1 MNLLP
6 HHRAHDVRA
15 LAAGWNAVARA
26 AGLRR
31 RVLAKIDGLDVVWY
45 ENRGGAGPAC
55 YLSAGVHG
63 DEPAA
68 AWGLLAWAQANT
80 AWLRAHPVVIFPCLN
95 PHGLALNTRADGRGL
110 DLNRRF
116 HLEDDAVCGPWRQ
129 VAASRPWRLALCLHE
144 DYDGQGAYVYEL
156 GAHRG
161 SHAAPLLA
169 AATREIG
176 MDPRRRIDHSVARA
190 GVIRRRRL
198 PTHLPGLPEAVV
210 LHQLGCPLTLT
221 FETPSEFDLDAR
233 VRAQAAFVAAALAA
247 FSA

>member
-1 MNLLP
+1 MSLLP

-15 LAAGWNAVARA
+15 LAAGWTAVARA

-31 RVLAKIDGLDVVWY
+31 QVLARIGGLDVVWY
-45 ENRGGAGPAC
+45 ESQGGAVPAC
-55 YLSAGVHG
+55 YVSAGVHG

-68 AWGLLAWAQANT
+68 AWGLLAWAQAHT
-80 AWLRAHPVVIFPCLN
+80 TWLRKQAIVIFPCLN
-95 PHGLALNTRADGRGL
+95 PHGLALNTRADDRGL

-116 HLEDDAVCGPWRQ
+116 HLEDDAICGPWQR

-161 SHAAPLLA
+161 SHSAELLA
-169 AATREIG
+169 AATGEVGI
-176 MDPRRRIDHSVARA
+176 DPRRRIDHSIAHA
-190 GVIRRRRL
+190 GIIRRRRL

-221 FETPSEFDLDAR
+221 FETPSEFALDAR
-233 VRAQAAFVAAALAA
+233 VRAQAAFVAAALAG